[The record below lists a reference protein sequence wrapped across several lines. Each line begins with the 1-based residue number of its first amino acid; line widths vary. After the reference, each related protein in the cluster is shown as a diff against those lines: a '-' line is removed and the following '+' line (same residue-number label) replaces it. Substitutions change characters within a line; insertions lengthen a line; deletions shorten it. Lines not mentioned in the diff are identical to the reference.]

1 MMRLVLI
8 NATKS
13 GTMMNELVVDDLM
26 RESILVPSLPEQRA
40 VGALFS
46 RLDSLIAL
54 HQRKED
60 EAIGWSPQTWEQR
73 KLGDVYRKCTEKM
86 MVLTIQIQLSLSREC
101 PIARRLGL
109 PNSPT

>member
-1 MMRLVLI
+1 MTE
-8 NATKS
+8 N
-13 GTMMNELVVDDLM
+13 
-26 RESILVPSLPEQRA
+26 
-40 VGALFS
+40 
-46 RLDSLIAL
+46 
-54 HQRKED
+54 RKTPKLRFKGFTD
-60 EAIGWSPQTWEQR
+60 AWEQR